1 MAEYKDIVGENER
14 ILQEWEKFNS
24 TQEEKPNF
32 APDGIM
38 FRGEKDQYS
47 NPDGSIT
54 SERYEDEHNKENELW
69 ANAPIRYLFVTKDQN
84 AWGGSAWDVRGETA
98 RYELDSNSIPL
109 RFYRNFLYLLYGL
122 SHTSGDA
129 MCGYDDFSNAQAIE
143 TFDSIPLAR
152 INVKKQAG
160 TKSISN
166 AILAKYMERD
176 KDFIVRQIKNLDA
189 DIIICCGY
197 SEYADKSG
205 NLILN
210 FLNENLY
217 NFQKVV
223 EDWIYYDKVSNK
235 VAINAWHLS
244 HLAVKEKDFFEG
256 MISAYHE
263 FLKVHPT
270 FTESHRINK

>member
-1 MAEYKDIVGENER
+1 MAEVKDFVGENER

-24 TQEEKPNF
+24 THEANPNF

-47 NPDGSIT
+47 NLDGSIT
-54 SERYEDEHNKENELW
+54 SERYEDENNKENELW

-84 AWGGSAWDVRGETA
+84 AWGGAAWDVRGETA

-122 SHTSGDA
+122 SHTYDDA
-129 MCGYDDFSNAQAIE
+129 MCGYNDFTNAQAIE
-143 TFDSIPLAR
+143 TFESIPLAR
-152 INVKKQAG
+152 VNVKKQAG
-160 TKSISN
+160 IKSISN
-166 AILAKYMERD
+166 AVLARYMDRD
-176 KDFIVRQIKNLDA
+176 KDFIVRQVKNLDA
-189 DIIICCGY
+189 DVIICCGY
-197 SEYADKSG
+197 SDSVDKSG

-210 FLNENLY
+210 FLNDNLY
-217 NFQKVV
+217 NFKNVIN
-223 EDWIYYDKVSNK
+223 DWIYYDEDKNK

-244 HLAVKEKDFFEG
+244 YLGVKEKDFFEG

-263 FLKVHPT
+263 FLQGHKK
-270 FTESHRINK
+270 FLESHR